1 MTQIAWNTA
10 NQFQSDGFDSFCRKR
25 RFTYSNQKSHG
36 EIKIIP
42 GSIMFVPV
50 TLNANLAMQQMSHGV
65 VGHVDGT
72 VRPESNSGLLEGKWG

>member
-1 MTQIAWNTA
+1 MEHC
-10 NQFQSDGFDSFCRKR
+10 QSVPIWWIRLFLQKEEIYILKS
-25 RFTYSNQKSHG
+25 KSHG